1 MTSQVNFSNRKRNL
15 STINLSSEA
24 RADVRRL
31 RVIRKRLER
40 HLGVVGAL
48 RAEQTDIWKRRNEA
62 GDVWQ
67 TELARLSGV
76 TQPFVARE
84 IAKK

>member
-1 MTSQVNFSNRKRNL
+1 MTSQINFSNRKRDL
-15 STINLSSEA
+15 SRVKLSPDA

-31 RVIRKRLER
+31 RAIKRR
-40 HLGVVGAL
+40 MDKHQGIMGDL
-48 RAEQTDIWKRRNEA
+48 RAEQLAIWKRRNEA

-84 IAKK
+84 IAKQ